1 MNAAADVLRV
11 ADGPFGEDV
20 PGVVE
25 REIGVGEGE
34 RGAGEGGEGG
44 QLALCGCWG
53 LSAALKQD
61 IHLLL

>member
-1 MNAAADVLRV
+1 MDAAADILRV
-11 ADGPFGEDV
+11 ADDPIGDV

-25 REIGVGEGE
+25 REMGVREGE
-34 RGAGEGGEGG
+34 RGAGEGAEDG
-44 QLALCGCWG
+44 QLALCRCWG